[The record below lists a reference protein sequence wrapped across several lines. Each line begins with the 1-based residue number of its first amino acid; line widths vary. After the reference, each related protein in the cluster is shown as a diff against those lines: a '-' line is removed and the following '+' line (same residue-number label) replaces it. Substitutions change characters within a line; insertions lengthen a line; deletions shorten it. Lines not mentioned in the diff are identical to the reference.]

1 MTKIKTPA
9 AELVGF
15 SASTAKRR
23 KAAYKAREAEAAIVA
38 AKAPKK
44 TPATML
50 KETLATKPKPVLKK
64 QLVLDAI
71 AKGAT
76 VKGMCAALALGETAV
91 RSLIGDL
98 RAAGISVA
106 CDRKHADGPFYTIA

>member
-1 MTKIKTPA
+1 MTKVHAP
-9 AELVGF
+9 EFVGF

-23 KAAYKAREAEAAIVA
+23 KAAFNKAAEAEAAKIA
-38 AKAPKK
+38 AAPKK

-50 KETLATKPKPVLKK
+50 KETLAAKPKPVLKK

-76 VKGMCAALALGETAV
+76 VKSMCAALALGETAV

-98 RAAGISVA
+98 RAAGIQVA

>member
-1 MTKIKTPA
+1 MTTTPK

-15 SASTAKRR
+15 SLSTAKRR
-23 KAAYKAREAEAAIVA
+23 KAAFNKAAEAEAAKRA
-38 AKAPKK
+38 AAAPKV

-50 KETLATKPKPVLKK
+50 KNTLAAKPKPVLKK

-76 VKGMCAALALGETAV
+76 VKSMCAALALGETAV

-98 RAAGISVA
+98 RAAGIQVA
-106 CDRKHADGPFYTIA
+106 CDRKHAEGPFYTLA